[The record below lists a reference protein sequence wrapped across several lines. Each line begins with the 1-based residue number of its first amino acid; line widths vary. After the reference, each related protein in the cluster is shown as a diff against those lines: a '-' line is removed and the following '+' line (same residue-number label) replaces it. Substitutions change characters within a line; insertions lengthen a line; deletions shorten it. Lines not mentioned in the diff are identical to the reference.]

1 MMWKPDEARVA
12 GAATTRRAFLRG
24 ALYVGGAMAAGMLP
38 GSSPALAARHRSVSL
53 YNLHTGER
61 LVVDYLIGGRYQRE
75 ELRAVARLLR
85 DHRTGDV
92 HAIDPRLLDILTAVR
107 ERLGSRQPFHV
118 VSGFRSRV
126 TNEMRRRESRAV
138 ARNSF
143 HLTGRAVDL
152 FLPDRQLR
160 DVRTVALRLGA
171 GGVGFYP
178 ESNFVH
184 LDTGPVR
191 DWYGV

>member
-1 MMWKPDEARVA
+1 MGKPDEMGVA
-12 GAATTRRAFLRG
+12 GALTTRRAVLRG
-24 ALYVGGAMAAGMLP
+24 AFYMGGAMAAGALLAPLP
-38 GSSPALAARHRSVSL
+38 GLAASHRSVSL

-61 LVVDYLIGGRYQRE
+61 LQADYVVGGRYQRD
-75 ELRAVARLLR
+75 ELRAIARLLR

-92 HAIDPRLLDILTAVR
+92 HTIDPRLLDILAALR
-107 ERLGSRQPFHV
+107 ERLGSRHAFHV

-126 TNEMRRRESRAV
+126 TNEMRRRESGAV
-138 ARNSF
+138 AKNSF
-143 HLTGRAVDL
+143 HLTGRAADL
-152 FLPDRQLR
+152 FLPDRRLR
-160 DVRTVALRLGA
+160 DLRTVALRLGA

-191 DWYGV
+191 GWFGA

>member
-1 MMWKPDEARVA
+1 MGKPDEM
-12 GAATTRRAFLRG
+12 GAEGALITRRAVLRG
-24 ALYVGGAMAAGMLP
+24 AFHVGGAMAASALLAPLP
-38 GSSPALAARHRSVSL
+38 GLAATHRSVSL

-61 LVVDYLIGGRYQRE
+61 LKVDYVVGGRYQRD
-75 ELRAVARLLR
+75 ELRAVAHLLR

-107 ERLGSRQPFHV
+107 ERLGSRNAFHV

-126 TNEMRRRESRAV
+126 TNEMRRRESHAV
-138 ARNSF
+138 AKNSF
-143 HLTGRAVDL
+143 HLTGRAADL
-152 FLPDRQLR
+152 FLPDRRLR
-160 DVRTVALRLGA
+160 DLRTVALRLGA

-191 DWYGV
+191 CWVSA